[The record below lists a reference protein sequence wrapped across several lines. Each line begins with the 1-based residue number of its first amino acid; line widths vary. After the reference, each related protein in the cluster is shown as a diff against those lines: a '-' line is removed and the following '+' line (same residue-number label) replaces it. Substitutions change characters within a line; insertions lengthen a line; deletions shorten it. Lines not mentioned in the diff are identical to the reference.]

1 MALPNGVTQRREM
14 EFSASIDLGS
24 RRNQHLYGFDISPYC
39 GDVKRP
45 IVVVSDLV
53 HTDGPVFE
61 HERVRNGEQQLLE
74 TGPLA
79 WRCSF
84 VCDPTIPVFPDSDQP
99 SGGLGREDCSACA
112 REFVLLRVLRRSQAL

>member
-61 HERVRNGEQQLLE
+61 HERVEMASSNCSRLVHLRGGAHSSAIQLF
-74 TGPLA
+74 
-79 WRCSF
+79 RSF
-84 VCDPTIPVFPDSDQP
+84 PTVIT
-99 SGGLGREDCSACA
+99 R
-112 REFVLLRVLRRSQAL
+112 QAG